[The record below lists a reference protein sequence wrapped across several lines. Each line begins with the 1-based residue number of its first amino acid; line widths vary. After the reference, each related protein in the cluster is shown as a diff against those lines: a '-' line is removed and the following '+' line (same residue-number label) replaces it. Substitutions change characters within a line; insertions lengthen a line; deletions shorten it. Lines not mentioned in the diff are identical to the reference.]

1 MERLQKLSSNTG
13 TLNPTSAIYKHCSV
27 CKWQQFHNL
36 STVLADFLS
45 RAQLFNQ
52 TYHIVST

>member
-1 MERLQKLSSNTG
+1 MEMLQKLSSNTA
-13 TLNPTSAIYKHCSV
+13 TLNPTSV
-27 CKWQQFHNL
+27 RKWQQFHNL

-52 TYHIVST
+52 TYHIVSI